1 MVRAFDGRDKTPSG
15 PVDGRFFRVA
25 AVVQRMTDRPDD
37 PPAGEQPTEPADTDD
52 GVGWSFDS
60 DEAETPSADPDATAE
75 ADGTTETE
83 PPGHDD
89 PPTLSVAGLALAW
102 REHRRYVAFS
112 AVLFLLSI
120 PLGVALQEAGFDL
133 FGAMGF
139 DSPSAMFPDDITAVF
154 IFLNNTRAFFVFV
167 LGTLTGGILTT
178 IGLVFNGVLVGYVVT
193 PVAAQEGYGFVLL
206 ALLPHGVLELPA
218 LFVGAAI
225 AYRFLGNIVL
235 YVFDRREHFYTRGE
249 VKRTGMLVA
258 VSVAALAVAAA
269 VEMHVTTWLLE
280 QVYGGAGA

>member
-1 MVRAFDGRDKTPSG
+1 
-15 PVDGRFFRVA
+15 
-25 AVVQRMTDRPDD
+25 MTDRPDD
-37 PPAGEQPTEPADTDD
+37 PPDGEPATEPTETDD
-52 GVGWSFDS
+52 GVGWSFDT
-60 DEAETPSADPDATAE
+60 DEPEAAKAETAGPDATAE
-75 ADGTTETE
+75 TGETI

-89 PPTLSVAGLALAW
+89 PPTLSWDGFALGW
-102 REHRRYVAFS
+102 REHRRYTAFA

-120 PLGVALQEAGFDL
+120 PLGVALWEVGFDL

-139 DSPSAMFPDDITAVF
+139 SSPSEMFPDDITALF
-154 IFLNNTRAFFVFV
+154 IFLNNTRAFFVFI
-167 LGTLTGGILTT
+167 LGALTGGILTT

-193 PVAAQEGYGFVLL
+193 PAAAQEGYGFVLL

-235 YVFDRREHFYTRGE
+235 YVFDRRDHFYTRGE
-249 VKRTGMLVA
+249 VKRTGLLVA
-258 VSVAALAVAAA
+258 VSVAALAVAAV

-280 QVYGGAGA
+280 QVYGTPAP

>member
-1 MVRAFDGRDKTPSG
+1 MLRVFDARDKTPSG
-15 PVDGRFFRVA
+15 PTDGRFFRL
-25 AVVQRMTDRPDD
+25 AVVWSAMTDRPDG
-37 PPAGEQPTEPADTDD
+37 PPDGEPPTETADSED
-52 GVGWSFDS
+52 GIAWSFDR
-60 DEAETPSADPDATAE
+60 EGPEETPAETADHDETP
-75 ADGTTETE
+75 ETE

-89 PPTLSVAGLALAW
+89 PPTLSWEGLALAW

-120 PLGVALQEAGFDL
+120 PLGVALWQGGFDM

-139 DSPSAMFPDDITAVF
+139 DSPSEMFPDDIDALF

-167 LGTLTGGILTT
+167 LGALTGGILTT
-178 IGLVFNGVLVGYVVT
+178 IGLVFNGILVGYVVT
-193 PVAAQEGYGFVLL
+193 PAAAQEGFGFVLL

-235 YVFDRREHFYTRGE
+235 YVFDRRDHFYTRGE
-249 VKRTGMLVA
+249 VKRTGLLVV

-280 QVYGGAGA
+280 QVYGTPAP